1 MKTKFSGIL
10 TLLLAF
16 VVQFTFAQEKTISGT
31 VSDENGLPLPTA
43 TVIIQ
48 GTTTGASTDFDGN
61 YTINAKQGDVLI
73 FSYVGYSNQTKTV
86 GASNKI
92 DASLEPDNTLDEVV
106 VTALGIK
113 KSEKAIGYSVQK
125 VSGEGLTE
133 AREGNLVNALSGKAA
148 GIQVTNSSG
157 SVGAS
162 SRIVL
167 RGNSTIT
174 GNNQP
179 LFVVDGV
186 PLDNSSYS
194 GATSTG
200 GADLPNGAS
209 DINPDDIESISVLKG
224 PNAAAL
230 YGVRGANGVIVI
242 TTKSG
247 SSKDGSFSVSVNS
260 NASFSNPL
268 KLPSY
273 QNSYGQGSDN
283 SYFEF
288 VDGANGG
295 INDGVDESWGP
306 ALDTGLEFIQWDS
319 QLNGGQALPWVSH
332 PDNVK
337 DFFDTGVALSN
348 SITVTSGGEKGSM
361 RFSLGKSE
369 QDGMLPFTELN
380 RLNLGFNG
388 KMDLGKK
395 FHAGMSVSYINTESD
410 NLPIG
415 GYTNENPMQQFIWS
429 ARQVNFSDFK
439 DWRNLPLAAVG
450 TAAEGTPLNWNANFQ
465 NNPYWVLENN
475 RNTFDKNRF
484 VGNIFFTYDFS
495 DKFSITTKYSRD
507 QYTQSEKRIK
517 AQGSNENPDGYYAE
531 FKRDYD
537 ETNIEL
543 LLSYNTDL
551 SESFSL
557 SLNAGTNGMKR
568 NYSSLIGEA
577 TQLELPGLYNLSNI
591 KTGATPTYF
600 NTTSNRRIN
609 SVYGFGSIG
618 YNDYL
623 FLEFS
628 GRNDWA
634 SVLPVQNNS
643 FFYPSVSLSAIVS
656 DMVDLDGSKIDYLKV
671 RGGWS
676 KVGSTGALG
685 PYNLNQTYNLAN
697 NAFGNLA
704 STPNTRFNDDLTPE
718 SVTGFEAGI
727 DVRMF
732 KSRIKFSATYYDQ
745 LSEDLILPIQ
755 LTAATGQTSA
765 WKNAGEM
772 SNKGIELSL
781 GATIVQ
787 NDNFNLGVDL
797 NWAKNENE
805 VISLGGLD
813 SYILGGQW
821 GARLEA
827 RPGLPYGVLVGRD
840 FERDD
845 SGQVIYQNGL
855 AVVDSEYKVLG
866 DIAPDWTGGMSINME
881 YKGITLST
889 LVDAKIGGE
898 LHSMSYAWGRYAGV
912 LDETLEGRETG
923 IVGNGVMSDGAGGY
937 VPNTVVAP
945 AKAFNQAAFGNGVE
959 ESAIFDASYVKL
971 RSVSLGYSLPQS
983 LLKGTFITNAKFAV
997 VGRNLAILYSNVPHI
1012 DPETGFSSANGQQ
1025 GQEFGQIP
1033 SARSIG
1039 FNVNLSF

>member
-16 VVQFTFAQEKTISGT
+16 VVQLSFAQGKTISGT
-31 VSDENGLPLPTA
+31 ISDGDNLPLPGVNVVVKGTSN
-43 TVIIQ
+43 
-48 GTTTGASTDFDGN
+48 GTTTDFDGN
-61 YTINAKQGDVLI
+61 YSISANTGDVLV
-73 FSYVGYSNQTKTV
+73 FSFVGNNEEKTV
-86 GASNKI
+86 GANNKI
-92 DASLEPDNTLDEVV
+92 SFTMLENQLEEVV
-106 VTALGIK
+106 ITALGIK
-113 KSEKAIGYSVQK
+113 KAEKAIGYSVQK
-125 VSGEGLTE
+125 VSGDGLTE

-194 GATSTG
+194 SAGSG
-200 GADLPNGAS
+200 GGRDLPNGAA

-247 SSKDGSFSVSVNS
+247 GNKDGSFSVNINS
-260 NASFSNPL
+260 NATFSNPL

-273 QNSYGQGSDN
+273 QNSYGQGGDTN
-283 SYFEF
+283 YFEF
-288 VDGANGG
+288 VDGASGG
-295 INDGVDESWGP
+295 IGDGVDESWGP
-306 ALDTGLEFIQWDS
+306 ALDVGLEFVQWNS
-319 QLNGGQALPWVSH
+319 QLNGGQALPWVSN

-348 SITVTSGGEKGSM
+348 SISVTKGGQGGSM

-369 QDGMLPFTELN
+369 QDGMVPFTELN

-395 FHAGMSVSYINTESD
+395 FHGGMSMSYINSESD
-410 NLPIG
+410 NLPTG
-415 GYTNENPMQQFIWS
+415 GYNNENPMQQFIWS
-429 ARQVNFSDFK
+429 ARQVNFSDLR
-439 DWRNLPLAAVG
+439 DWRNFPLAPSN
-450 TAAEGTPLNWNANFQ
+450 TAAAGTPLNWNHNFQ
-465 NNPYWVLENN
+465 NNPYWILENN
-475 RNTFDKNRF
+475 RNTFAKNRY
-484 VGNIFFTYDFS
+484 VGNIYFTYDFS
-495 DKFSITTKYSRD
+495 DKFSATAKYSRD
-507 QYTQSEKRIK
+507 QYAQAESIIK
-517 AQGSNENPDGYYAE
+517 AKGSNESPDGAYTE
-531 FKRDYD
+531 VKRDYT
-537 ETNIEL
+537 EANIEL

-551 SESFSL
+551 SDDFTL

-568 NYSSLIGEA
+568 NYSSLIGSA
-577 TQLELPGLYNLSNI
+577 PGLELPGLYNLSNI
-591 KTGATPTYF
+591 LTGATPTY
-600 NTTSNRRIN
+600 SNYSSERRIN

-634 SVLPVQNNS
+634 SVLPVANNS

-656 DMVDLDGSKIDYLKV
+656 DMVELDGAKIDYLKL

-685 PYNLNQTYNLAN
+685 PYNLNQTYGLSN
-697 NAFGNLA
+697 NAFGNQA
-704 STPNTRFNDDLTPE
+704 STPNTRFSNTLTPE
-718 SVTGFEAGI
+718 TVTGYEAGI

-732 KSRIKFSATYYDQ
+732 NSKIKFSATYYNQ
-745 LSEDLILPIQ
+745 LSTDLLLPIQ
-755 LTAATGQTSA
+755 LSASTGVTSA

-772 SNKGIELSL
+772 ENKGIELSL
-781 GATIVQ
+781 GATVIE
-787 NDNFNLGVDL
+787 NDNFKLGVDF
-797 NWAKNENE
+797 NWAKNKNE
-805 VISLGGLD
+805 VVSLGGLD
-813 SYILGGQW
+813 SYILGSQW
-821 GARLEA
+821 GVRLEA
-827 RPGLPYGVLVGRD
+827 RPGQPYGVLVGRG
-840 FERDD
+840 FERND
-845 SGQVIYQNGL
+845 SGQVIYENGL
-855 AVVDSEYKVLG
+855 PKIDDTYKVLG
-866 DIAPDWTGGMSINME
+866 DIAPDWTGGVSLNMQ
-881 YKGITLST
+881 YKGFTLNT
-889 LVDAKIGGE
+889 LVDAKIGGDV
-898 LHSMSYAWGRYAGV
+898 HSMSYAWGRYAGT
-912 LDETLEGRETG
+912 LEETLEGRETG
-923 IVGNGVMSDGAGGY
+923 VVGNGVMSDGSGGY
-937 VPNTVVAP
+937 VQNNVVTT
-945 AKAFNQAAFGNGVE
+945 AKLFNQNAFGNGVE

-971 RSVSLGYSLPQS
+971 RSVSIGYSLPQS
-983 LLKGTFITNAKFAV
+983 LLKGTFISNAKFAV
-997 VGRNLAILYSNVPHI
+997 VGRNLAILHSNVPHI
-1012 DPETGFSSANGQQ
+1012 DPETGFSSGNGEQ